1 MYLCKRKTYEM
12 KKKNSKIEMDQQTIR
27 LMIDIYCKH
36 HLGTAESPLKYNQLV
51 AYACHLFEHCRWGE
65 KKMPARIAP
74 SAVMYPEKREKIQAI
89 TLWICPRM
97 IFYST
102 RAVLRH
108 LIHCMVKTKTR

>member
-65 KKMPARIAP
+65 KKNACKDCSVRCHVPGKKRKNT
-74 SAVMYPEKREKIQAI
+74 SNHAVDLSKDDILFDTCRFEASDSLYG
-89 TLWICPRM
+89 
-97 IFYST
+97 
-102 RAVLRH
+102 
-108 LIHCMVKTKTR
+108 

>member
-65 KKMPARIAP
+65 KKNACKDCSVRCHVPGK
-74 SAVMYPEKREKIQAI
+74 KRKKYKQSR
-89 TLWICPRM
+89 CG
-97 IFYST
+97 S
-102 RAVLRH
+102 VQG
-108 LIHCMVKTKTR
+108 

>member
-65 KKMPARIAP
+65 KKKCLQGLLRPLSCTRKK
-74 SAVMYPEKREKIQAI
+74 EKKYKQSRCGSVQG
-89 TLWICPRM
+89 
-97 IFYST
+97 
-102 RAVLRH
+102 
-108 LIHCMVKTKTR
+108 